1 MNDRVGVAIRRERG
15 PPVPGSNSW
24 GKSHHRNMLKSKQKS
39 KKKSQQNNNAQA
51 PTLSPKELTAHQ
63 KKLERERKAMIQSF
77 ATYGGLG
84 LAIAVV
90 LFFVADFKIA
100 VAGGGGVAVLLLS
113 YKYPRLA
120 IWGFLI
126 YLPISGTVTYW
137 IGGGNALFQLAKDAF
152 YIPAVLAL
160 YREIKGKKLP
170 FLIPPQL
177 GPALNILLGV
187 CLLTLLFVNGAQQF
201 GPGPEGQPLPM
212 GLLGMKVFVG
222 YIPLIGCS
230 YYLIRS
236 KKEFLWL
243 TRTHILLALLCCGLG
258 VLQYWMLLSGRCA
271 GTRGYV
277 GSDLF
282 KATLDAKC
290 LVGGSL
296 VFSPEVNMIR
306 LPGTFVAPW
315 QWAWF
320 LIANLFFTFA
330 SAFNDPSLIWK
341 VLSFLAMALIFVNS
355 VISGQRIALALVP
368 VFTVILLVV
377 TGQLTNIKRFVPIAA
392 GLGIVGFVALV
403 IFPDVVTERIDSFVS
418 RWNASP
424 PTDFIAHQAEF
435 TSKGQSGFFGQ
446 GLGRATNSARMFGE
460 TKLIETYYPKLLYEI
475 GPAGVIGFLIFVTTL
490 TYLAFK
496 TYRSVKDKNLRGY
509 GASYWVFILFIS
521 YNTYY
526 YPLDVDPVAIYYWVF
541 AGLLFKLPDL
551 DREVAQEKLKAE
563 ELGLLED
570 KQSSKKKKK
579 KKK

>member
-1 MNDRVGVAIRRERG
+1 
-15 PPVPGSNSW
+15 
-24 GKSHHRNMLKSKQKS
+24 MLKNKQKS
-39 KKKSQQNNNAQA
+39 KKKSQTNQEAQA
-51 PTLSPKELTAHQ
+51 PSLSKKELAAQQ
-63 KKLERERKAMIQSF
+63 KKVDRERKAMIQSF
-77 ATYGGLG
+77 QTYGGLG
-84 LAIAVV
+84 VAIGIV
-90 LFFVADFKIA
+90 LFFVADFKLA
-100 VAGGGGVAVLLLS
+100 LAGGGGVTVLFLS

-120 IWGFLI
+120 MWGFLI
-126 YLPISGTVTYW
+126 YMPFSGTITYW
-137 IGGGNALFQLAKDAF
+137 VGGGNAIFQLAKDGF
-152 YIPAVLAL
+152 YIPGAIAL
-160 YREIKGKKLP
+160 YQEIKRKKLP

-177 GPALNILLGV
+177 GPALNILLLV
-187 CLLTLLFVNGAQQF
+187 CLMTLLFVNGAQQF
-201 GPGPEGQPLPM
+201 GPRPDGQPIPM
-212 GLLGMKVFVG
+212 GLLGLKVFLG
-222 YIPLIGCS
+222 YIPLLGCS
-230 YYLIRS
+230 YYLIRN

-243 TRTHILLALLCCGLG
+243 TRTHVVLALICCGLG
-258 VLQYWMLLSGRCA
+258 VVQYWLLLSGRCP

-277 GSDLF
+277 GEALF

-296 VFSPEVNMIR
+296 VFSPEQSMIR

-330 SAFNDPSLIWK
+330 SAFNDPSLVWQL
-341 VLSFLAMALIFVNS
+341 LSFLGMALVFVNS

-368 VFTVILLVV
+368 LFAIILLVV
-377 TGQLTNIKRFVPIAA
+377 TGQVTNLKRFIPIAA
-392 GLGIVGFVALV
+392 GLAILGFGAMAL
-403 IFPDVVTERIDSFVS
+403 FPDVVTERIDSFVS

-435 TSKGQSGFFGQ
+435 TSKGQDGFFGN
-446 GLGRATNSARMFGE
+446 GLGRATNSARMFGK

-475 GPAGVIGFLIFVTTL
+475 GPVGVIGFLIFVTTL

-526 YPLDVDPVAIYYWVF
+526 YPLDVDPVAVYYWVF

-551 DREVAQEKLKAE
+551 DREVAQEKLEAE
-563 ELGLLED
+563 ELGLLGE
-570 KQSSKKKKK
+570 KGSSKKKHKK
-579 KKK
+579 K

>member
-1 MNDRVGVAIRRERG
+1 MA
-15 PPVPGSNSW
+15 
-24 GKSHHRNMLKSKQKS
+24 RNKQKS
-39 KKKSQQNNNAQA
+39 NKKSQTNQQA
-51 PTLSPKELTAHQ
+51 EVPSLSKKELAAEQ
-63 KKLERERKAMIQSF
+63 KKRDRDRKAMIQAF
-77 ATYGGLG
+77 TTYGGLG
-84 LAIAVV
+84 LAIGIV
-90 LFFVADFKIA
+90 LFFVADFKLA
-100 VAGGGGVAVLLLS
+100 VAGGAGVAVLFLS

-126 YLPISGTVTYW
+126 YMPFSGTITYW
-137 IGGGNALFQLAKDAF
+137 VGGGNAIFQLAKDGF
-152 YIPAVLAL
+152 YIPGAIAL
-160 YREIKGKKLP
+160 YREIKRKKLP

-177 GPALNILLGV
+177 GPALNILLLV
-187 CLLTLLFVNGAQQF
+187 CLMTLVFVNGAQQF
-201 GPGPEGQPLPM
+201 APPLPGRPISKDQPIAM
-212 GLLGMKVFVG
+212 GILGLKVFIG
-222 YIPLIGCS
+222 YIPLLGCS
-230 YYLIRS
+230 YYLIRN

-243 TRTHILLALLCCGLG
+243 TRTHVVLAVICCGLG
-258 VLQYWMLLSGRCA
+258 VVQYWLLLTGRCA

-277 GSDLF
+277 GDALF

-296 VFSPEVNMIR
+296 VFSPEQSIIR

-330 SAFNDPSLIWK
+330 SAFNDPSLVWQL
-341 VLSFLAMALIFVNS
+341 LSFLGMALVFVNS

-368 VFTVILLVV
+368 VFAVILLVV
-377 TGQLTNIKRFVPIAA
+377 TGQVTNLKRFIPIAI
-392 GLGIVGFVALV
+392 GLSILGFGAMAL
-403 IFPDVVTERIDSFVS
+403 FPDVVTERIDSFVS

-435 TSKGQSGFFGQ
+435 TSKGQDGFFGN
-446 GLGRATNSARMFGE
+446 GVGRATNSTRMFGE
-460 TKLIETYYPKLLYEI
+460 PKLIETYYPKLFYEI
-475 GPAGVIGFLIFVTTL
+475 GPVGVIGFLIFVTTL

-526 YPLDVDPVAIYYWVF
+526 YPLDVDPVAVYYWVF

-551 DREVAQEKLKAE
+551 DREVAQEKLEAE
-563 ELGLLED
+563 ELGLLD
-570 KQSSKKKKK
+570 NKRSSKKKPKK
-579 KKK
+579 K

>member
-1 MNDRVGVAIRRERG
+1 
-15 PPVPGSNSW
+15 
-24 GKSHHRNMLKSKQKS
+24 MLKNKQKS
-39 KKKSQQNNNAQA
+39 KKKSQTNQEAQA
-51 PTLSPKELTAHQ
+51 PSVSKKELAAQQ
-63 KKLERERKAMIQSF
+63 KKVERERKAMIQSF
-77 ATYGGLG
+77 QTYGGLG
-84 LAIAVV
+84 VAIGIL
-90 LFFVADFKIA
+90 LFFVADLKLAI
-100 VAGGGGVAVLLLS
+100 AGGGGVAVLLLS

-120 IWGFLI
+120 MWGFLI
-126 YLPISGTVTYW
+126 YMPFSGTITYW
-137 IGGGNALFQLAKDAF
+137 IGGGNAIFQLAKDGF
-152 YIPAVLAL
+152 YIPGAIAL
-160 YREIKGKKLP
+160 YQEIKRKKLP

-177 GPALNILLGV
+177 GPAMNILLLV
-187 CLLTLLFVNGAQQF
+187 CLMTLLFVNGAQQF
-201 GPGPEGQPLPM
+201 GPKPDGKPLPM
-212 GLLGMKVFVG
+212 GLLGLKVFLG

-230 YYLIRS
+230 YYLIRN

-243 TRTHILLALLCCGLG
+243 TRTHVVLAVICCGLG
-258 VLQYWMLLSGRCA
+258 VVQYWLLSSGRCP

-277 GSDLF
+277 GADLF
-282 KATLDAKC
+282 KATLEAKC

-320 LIANLFFTFA
+320 LIANIFFTFA

-341 VLSFLAMALIFVNS
+341 IISFLGMALVFVNS
-355 VISGQRIALALVP
+355 VISGQRIALAIVP
-368 VFTVILLVV
+368 FMTVILLVV
-377 TGQLTNIKRFVPIAA
+377 TGQITNLKRFIPIAV
-392 GLGIVGFVALV
+392 GLSILGFGAMAL
-403 IFPDVVTERIDSFVS
+403 FPEVVTERVDSFVS

-435 TSKGQSGFFGQ
+435 TSKGQAGFFGN

-475 GPAGVIGFLIFVTTL
+475 GPVGVIGFLIFVTTL

-526 YPLDVDPVAIYYWVF
+526 YPLDVDPVAVYYWVF

-551 DREVAQEKLKAE
+551 DREVAQEKLEAE
-563 ELGLLED
+563 ELGLLAD
-570 KQSSKKKKK
+570 KGSSKKKQKK
-579 KKK
+579 K

>member
-1 MNDRVGVAIRRERG
+1 
-15 PPVPGSNSW
+15 
-24 GKSHHRNMLKSKQKS
+24 MLKSKQKS
-39 KKKSQQNNNAQA
+39 KKKSQTQKKAQA
-51 PTLSPKELTAHQ
+51 PSLSKKELAAQQ
-63 KKLERERKAMIQSF
+63 KKVDRERKAMIQSIQI
-77 ATYGGLG
+77 YGGLG
-84 LAIAVV
+84 AAIGIVLFLVADVKLAIA
-90 LFFVADFKIA
+90 
-100 VAGGGGVAVLLLS
+100 GGCGITVLLMS

-126 YLPISGTVTYW
+126 YMPFSGTITYW
-137 IGGGNALFQLAKDAF
+137 VGGGNAIFQLAKDGF
-152 YIPAVLAL
+152 YIPGAIAL
-160 YREIKGKKLP
+160 YQEIKRKKLP

-177 GPALNILLGV
+177 GLALNILLLV
-187 CLLTLLFVNGAQQF
+187 CLMTLLFVNGAQQF
-201 GPGPEGQPLPM
+201 GPRPDGKPLAM
-212 GLLGMKVFVG
+212 GLLGLKVFLG
-222 YIPLIGCS
+222 YIPLLGCS

-243 TRTHILLALLCCGLG
+243 TRTHVILALICCGLG
-258 VLQYWMLLSGRCA
+258 VFQYWLLLTGRCA
-271 GTRGYV
+271 GTRGYS
-277 GSDLF
+277 GEALF

-296 VFSPEVNMIR
+296 VFSPEQSMIR

-330 SAFNDPSLIWK
+330 SAFNDPSLVWQL
-341 VLSFLAMALIFVNS
+341 LSFLGMALVFVNA

-368 VFTVILLVV
+368 VFAVILLVV
-377 TGQLTNIKRFVPIAA
+377 TGQITNLKRFIPIAL
-392 GLGIVGFVALV
+392 GLSLLGFGAMAF
-403 IFPDVVTERIDSFVS
+403 FPDVVTERIESFVG

-435 TSKGQSGFFGQ
+435 TSKGQDGFFGQ
-446 GLGRATNSARMFGE
+446 GLGRATNSARMFGD

-475 GPAGVIGFLIFVTTL
+475 GPVGVMGFLIFVTTI

-526 YPLDVDPVAIYYWVF
+526 YPLDVDPVAVYYWVF

-551 DREVAQEKLKAE
+551 DREVAQEKLEAE
-563 ELGLLED
+563 ELGLLAD
-570 KQSSKKKKK
+570 KGSSKKKQKK
-579 KKK
+579 K